1 MKVQMFKI
9 YDLEYLLF
17 NVNLL
22 FKIPYSILPTLI
34 ILKLIRNYKNKSIS
48 CVFF

>member
-1 MKVQMFKI
+1 MKVQIFKN

-22 FKIPYSILPTLI
+22 FKIPYSIPPILI
-34 ILKLIRNYKNKSIS
+34 ILKLISEVIKIS
-48 CVFF
+48 Q